1 MNEHDRSNQL
11 IGGIAVICV
20 MFFGSMALVW
30 SSTGR
35 LTSEAK
41 AAPAPAHQAA
51 PHADA
56 TAGLEQRLLLLEAKM
71 KAPPTSDAQLDAR
84 IKGLE
89 SQIAAVQTKLGAFS
103 ASDFDTL
110 KRKVAGTENSE
121 SIKTTVDALQA
132 DVGKLN
138 TRLDQLSEHATSAS
152 AAAPT
157 SETKHSSRKSH
168 SK

>member
-1 MNEHDRSNQL
+1 
-11 IGGIAVICV
+11 
-20 MFFGSMALVW
+20 
-30 SSTGR
+30 
-35 LTSEAK
+35 
-41 AAPAPAHQAA
+41 
-51 PHADA
+51 
-56 TAGLEQRLLLLEAKM
+56 LLLLEAKM

-84 IKGLE
+84 INGLE

>member
-71 KAPPTSDAQLDAR
+71 KAPPTSDTSQLDAR
-84 IKGLE
+84 INGLE

-110 KRKVAGTENSE
+110 KRKVAGTENPE

-138 TRLDQLSEHATSAS
+138 TRLDQLSEQAASAS
-152 AAAPT
+152 ASA

>member
-1 MNEHDRSNQL
+1 MNEHDRSSQL
-11 IGGIAVICV
+11 MGGIAVICV
-20 MFFGSMALVW
+20 MFFGSVALVW
-30 SSTGR
+30 STNGR

-56 TAGLEQRLLLLEAKM
+56 TAGLEQRLLHLEAKM
-71 KAPPTSDAQLDAR
+71 KAPPTSDASQLDAK

-89 SQIAAVQTKLGAFS
+89 SQIAAVQTQLGAFTL
-103 ASDFDTL
+103 SDFDTL
-110 KRKVAGTENSE
+110 KRKVAGTENPE
-121 SIKTTVDALQA
+121 SIKTTIGALQT
-132 DVGKLN
+132 DVGKLH
-138 TRLDQLSEHATSAS
+138 TRLDQLSEQAAS
-152 AAAPT
+152 ATA

>member
-1 MNEHDRSNQL
+1 MNDHDRSSQL
-11 IGGIAVICV
+11 MGGIAVICV

-30 SSTGR
+30 STNGR

-56 TAGLEQRLLLLEAKM
+56 TAGLEHRLLLLEAKM
-71 KAPPTSDAQLDAR
+71 KAPPTSDAQLDVR

-89 SQIAAVQTKLGAFS
+89 SQIASVQTQLGAFT
-103 ASDFDTL
+103 ASDFDSL
-110 KRKVAGTENSE
+110 KRKVSGTENTE
-121 SIKTTVDALQA
+121 SVKTSIDALRT
-132 DVGKLN
+132 DVGKLH
-138 TRLDQLSEHATSAS
+138 TRLDQLSEQTAS
-152 AAAPT
+152 ATA
-157 SETKHSSRKSH
+157 SESKHSRKSH